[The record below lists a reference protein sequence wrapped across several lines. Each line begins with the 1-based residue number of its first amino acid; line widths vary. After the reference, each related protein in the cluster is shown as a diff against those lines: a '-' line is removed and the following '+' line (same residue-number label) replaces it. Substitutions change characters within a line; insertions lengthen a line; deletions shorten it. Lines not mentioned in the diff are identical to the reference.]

1 LLLQHWGELNVLM
14 VGFGQQICK
23 PVNPL
28 CAQCLNKAIC
38 PASSVRRHI
47 SKTSS
52 ATSTTKLEGI
62 VDIEELKREGEDEIK
77 KEKAGDLPVKTES

>member
-1 LLLQHWGELNVLM
+1 LM

-47 SKTSS
+47 AKTSS
-52 ATSTTKLEGI
+52 DTKLEGI
-62 VDIEELKREGEDEIK
+62 VDIEELKRGGEDEVQ